1 MGKRGPKRSPTTV
14 KMAEGTLRRSRDGD
28 PDAEPAPTSLESS
41 PPAPEGLGDA
51 GKAAWERNAKVL
63 FDCGLLTIADLDLFR
78 EYCEAFDEKAKC
90 VAAVEKDGEYQTNLT
105 SQTIVQHPAINRR
118 HKAEDK
124 IRRLASAFGMSPS
137 DRSGLQVNINKKKGT
152 TTRKRA

>member
-1 MGKRGPKRSPTTV
+1 
-14 KMAEGTLRRSRDGD
+14 MAEGTLRPSRDGD
-28 PDAEPAPTSLESS
+28 PESEPRPTQLTAIPD
-41 PPAPEGLGDA
+41 PPDGLGEA
-51 GKAAWERNAKVL
+51 GRSAWERNACVL
-63 FDCGLLTIADLDLFR
+63 FSCGLLTIADLDLFC

-90 VAAVEKDGEYQTNLT
+90 IAAIEKDGEYQTNLT

-124 IRRLASAFGMSPS
+124 IRRLAAAFGMSPS
-137 DRSGLQVNINKKKGT
+137 DRSGLQVEVNKKKGT